1 MSGVKRLQFTIEEEL
16 DDLLALE
23 AYRQR
28 TSKAV
33 LIRRYVRDR
42 LRPKPLPPLEEDPL
56 WKFAGADRDTEPV
69 EDIDE
74 FLYGPPS

>member
-1 MSGVKRLQFTIEEEL
+1 MGAVNRLTIKI
-16 DDLLALE
+16 D
-23 AYRQR
+23 
-28 TSKAV
+28 

-56 WKFAGADRDTEPV
+56 WKFAGADGDTEPV

-74 FLYGPPS
+74 FLYGPRAEA